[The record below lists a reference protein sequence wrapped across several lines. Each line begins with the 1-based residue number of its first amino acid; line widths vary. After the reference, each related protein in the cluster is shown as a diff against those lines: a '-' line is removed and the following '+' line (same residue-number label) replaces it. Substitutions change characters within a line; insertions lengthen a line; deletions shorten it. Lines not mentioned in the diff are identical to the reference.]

1 MGRVIVHLHGS
12 PSNAKMSSLIDDYSS
27 RIRSKVKIEIHNSK
41 LSDEEYLAKLPASV
55 IVLDEGGEEM
65 TSIGFSK
72 KFENWIISTEDV
84 HLAIGPADGFPK
96 GHGKKSISL
105 SKMTFPHELATVL
118 LIEQLYRA
126 QEISRGSSYHKS

>member
-12 PSNAKMSSLIDDYSS
+12 PSNAKMRSLIDDYSS

-41 LSDEEYLAKLPASV
+41 LSGEEYLAKLPTSV

-84 HLAIGPADGFPK
+84 HLAIGPAEGFP
-96 GHGKKSISL
+96 
-105 SKMTFPHELATVL
+105 
-118 LIEQLYRA
+118 
-126 QEISRGSSYHKS
+126 RGTENNQYHYPR

>member
-12 PSNAKMSSLIDDYSS
+12 PSNTKIRGLVDDYSS

-41 LSDEEYLAKLPASV
+41 LSGEEYLAKLPVSV

-84 HLAIGPADGFPK
+84 HLAIGPAEGFPK
-96 GHGKKSISL
+96 GHGKQTISL

-126 QEISRGSSYHKS
+126 YEISRGSSYHKS